1 MLTVWLLSL
10 ASILSH
16 AAQEGSPLP
25 TLSHEERTPLPSAPP
40 GLPFEKIAKEFLAS
54 HALPEARPEEID
66 FDKVL
71 KSHFVQAQ
79 LGIFEVNFPAADLDK
94 HAGNFKDSAAA
105 LLDAQGQWLDWIK
118 HAGRDQTALRADL
131 RTVTDWV
138 KHWNLQTLAAQQG
151 AAGQDVASLLP
162 VADSLR
168 EADKRLADAME
179 RWTALGPP
187 RDEAVS
193 LRVVLLPTRKEF
205 VEMAC
210 FLGWFSPENRDEY
223 WKEDVVHWTQC
234 WLDDT
239 QFVALEYAASIKLD
253 GDYTKGIGM
262 NERDATCMQQQVV
275 QLMMNK
281 FFAQE
286 FGDRVSVQFVEGL
299 SMNLVID
306 QFGEIDTRVDGDV
319 RGRSTPPIEVFIPG
333 APSGGGVLP
342 VNSAESRWRE
352 KHGRDRFIGPLRW
365 AQKDGEGLDKK
376 LKNKLAG
383 FAVRSDNGGEKH
395 AVNAPLLGS
404 AAVEPGPQP
413 EAFRGDFLELL
424 RAYKCGFIWWLATKA
439 GGTEKLSREKLSTLL
454 LKLSDLKTDVDL
466 GAIVSSIY
474 DNVPLSNRESDK
486 DSLEGKFLI
495 WLSQQK

>member
-1 MLTVWLLSL
+1 MLTVWFLSL
-10 ASILSH
+10 ASIFSSH
-16 AAQEGSPLP
+16 EDHSPLP
-25 TLSHEERTPLPSAPP
+25 PASR

-94 HAGNFKDSAAA
+94 RAANFKDSAAA

-118 HAGRDQTALRADL
+118 HAGVDQTALRADL

-168 EADKRLADAME
+168 EADKRLADAMQ

-193 LRVVLLPTRKEF
+193 LRVVLLPSRKEF

-253 GDYTKGIGM
+253 GDYTKGIAM
-262 NERDATCMQQQVV
+262 NERDANCMQQQVV

-395 AVNAPLLGS
+395 PVNAPLLGS
-404 AAVEPGPQP
+404 AAAEPGPQP

-466 GAIVSSIY
+466 AVVFSSIY

>member
-1 MLTVWLLSL
+1 MRAVCLLSAL
-10 ASILSH
+10 ALP
-16 AAQEGSPLP
+16 PLP
-25 TLSHEERTPLPSAPP
+25 ALSLQDRKPP
-40 GLPFEKIAKEFLAS
+40 PPVPRDLPFEKIAQDFLAS
-54 HALPEARPEEID
+54 HALSERRPEEID

-71 KSHFVQAQ
+71 ESYFVQAQ
-79 LGIFEVNFPAADLDK
+79 LGIFQVEFPAADLEK
-94 HAGNFKDSAAA
+94 RAANFRDSAAA

-118 HAGRDQTALRADL
+118 HAGGDQTALRADL

-138 KHWNLQTLAAQQG
+138 KHWNLQTLAAQPG

-162 VADSLR
+162 VPDSIR
-168 EADKRLADAME
+168 DAEKRLADAME
-179 RWTALGPP
+179 RWTALGAP
-187 RDEAVS
+187 REEAVS
-193 LRVVLLPTRKEF
+193 LQAVLLPTRKEF

-210 FLGWFSPENRDEY
+210 FLGWSSPENRDEY

-234 WLDDT
+234 WLDDI
-239 QFVALEYAASIKLD
+239 QFVALEYAASNKPG
-253 GDYTKGIGM
+253 GDYTKGIAM
-262 NERDATCMQQQVV
+262 NEKDATCMQQQVV

-342 VNSAESRWRE
+342 VNSAENRWRE
-352 KHGRDRFIGPLRW
+352 KHGRDRFIGPLRA

-376 LKNKLAG
+376 LKNRWAG
-383 FAVRSDNGGEKH
+383 FAVRSDSGGEKH

-404 AAVEPGPQP
+404 AAKESGPPP
-413 EAFRGDFLELL
+413 ETFRGDYLELL
-424 RAYKCGFIWWLATKA
+424 RAYKCAFTWWLATRA
-439 GGTEKLSREKLSTLL
+439 GGTERLSREKLSTLL
-454 LKLSDLKTDVDL
+454 CRLSDLKTDVDL
-466 GAIVSSIY
+466 GTVFSSIY
-474 DNVPLSNRESDK
+474 DNVPLSDRESDK